1 MISADERHCFCSVN
15 NDDCNSASAYVGGV
29 SLPDGATRKR
39 KIGRFSDMPE
49 GPEIRR
55 AADKI
60 EAVLKDKTAERVE
73 FGLQPLKKFGK
84 RLEGSNVLTLETRG
98 KALLTHFS
106 SGFTVYSHNQLYGV
120 WRVVKRD
127 KLPKTNRQLRLAI
140 HTDQHSALLY
150 SASDISVW
158 NTEHIEEHPFL
169 QRIGP
174 DILSPELTWQA
185 VAERLQSKAF
195 SGRALNSV
203 YLDQAFLAGLGNYLR
218 SEILFLAG
226 VHPSQKARDLSK
238 GQVGK
243 LARTTLEISKRSYAL
258 AGVTLPERQY
268 KALKKRGFTYGK
280 ARFFVF
286 GRASQPCRLCKT
298 KIQRTTANSRRIYTC
313 ATCQPN

>member
-1 MISADERHCFCSVN
+1 
-15 NDDCNSASAYVGGV
+15 
-29 SLPDGATRKR
+29 
-39 KIGRFSDMPE
+39 MPE

-60 EAVLKDKTAERVE
+60 EAVLKNKTVEKIE
-73 FGLQPLKKFGK
+73 FGLQPLKKFAK
-84 RLEGSNVLTLETRG
+84 PLRYSNVLSLETRG
-98 KALLTHFS
+98 KALLTHFD
-106 SGFTVYSHNQLYGV
+106 SGFTIYSHNQLYGV

-150 SASDISVW
+150 SASDISGW
-158 NTEHIEEHPFL
+158 QTPRIEEHPFL

-174 DILSPELTWQA
+174 DILNPDLTWRD

-218 SEILFLAG
+218 SEILFIAG
-226 VHPSQKARDLSK
+226 INPAQKARDLSK
-238 GQVGK
+238 GQMGK
-243 LARTTLEISKRSYAL
+243 LARTTLQISQRSYAL
-258 AGVTLPERQY
+258 AGVTLPERHY
-268 KALKKRGFTYGK
+268 KALKKEGATYGK

-286 GRASQPCRLCKT
+286 GRASQPCRVCRT
-298 KIQRTTANSRRIYTC
+298 KIQRSTANSRRIYTC
-313 ATCQPN
+313 SSCQAL